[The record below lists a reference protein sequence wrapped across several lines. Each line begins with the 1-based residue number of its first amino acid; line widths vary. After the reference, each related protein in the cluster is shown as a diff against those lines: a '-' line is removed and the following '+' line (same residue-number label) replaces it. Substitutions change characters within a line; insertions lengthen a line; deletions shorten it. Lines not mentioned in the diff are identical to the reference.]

1 MDSRI
6 RDIYGTAQRLWATS
20 LHQPLYHG
28 GYREKGALWKIEMTK
43 FFRRTVV
50 MGDWW
55 QQHEDRSVEGGE
67 VVMNRPEGAGDP
79 GGEDQPEIFL
89 KRGSGSKMPHIGH
102 KMYM

>member
-6 RDIYGTAQRLWATS
+6 RDIYGTAQRLWATI

-28 GYREKGALWKIEMTK
+28 GYREKKIEMTK
-43 FFRRTVV
+43 FFRRTDV

-79 GGEDQPEIFL
+79 GGKDQPEIFF
-89 KRGSGSKMPHIGH
+89 
-102 KMYM
+102 